1 MPPTTPPPT
10 FRCVPRLLED
20 VTVELLLAIAEELAD
35 HLPAEPFPLQ
45 DEVGHPHR
53 GVREEAPL
61 DQVLDPLLRLPVK
74 EVGVGSPPT
83 AVGFLSHPH
92 PP

>member
-1 MPPTTPPPT
+1 MPPPTT

-61 DQVLDPLLRLPVK
+61 DQVLDPLLRLPAK
-74 EVGVGSPPT
+74 EAGVGSPPLLW
-83 AVGFLSHPH
+83 GS
-92 PP
+92 